1 VKIVLTVKIRRE
13 IMIKHCYSCGD
24 EIGLEEF
31 KNFYLKTHGNPV
43 FVKKGFICKKC
54 KWRVICKS

>member
-1 VKIVLTVKIRRE
+1 
-13 IMIKHCYSCGD
+13 MIKHCYSCGD